1 MKTRRFF
8 SAFFAGLLC
17 VLLLTTPAMADTT
30 AKTLDDPAI
39 QAQAAL
45 LMDRKSGTVLYSLN
59 QDERLFPSS
68 LVKITTALLVME
80 AIDAGRLSMDQEITA
95 SQSAIRATVGLHSAI
110 KTGEILTVRELLC
123 CMLMVSSNDAANIL
137 AETVAG
143 SVDAFVEK
151 MNRRVQELGCANTN
165 FVNVTGEHD
174 DRQYTSAWDLYLITC
189 AALEYEEFL
198 AICDSPYTLIPPTN
212 LSGERQLY
220 TTNYLLSNWRALG
233 YVFTDAQGV
242 KDASSTQAGYCLV
255 STSAKDELDL
265 VSVVLGAQRVILPDG
280 KSQVQSF
287 SETTR
292 LIKWGFANFAYQTI
306 LTPNEM
312 LASMPITM
320 SEADSVALHSAD
332 DISVLMPKILKPE
345 DLTRTIRFSSKSA
358 EAPVTAGQQ
367 LAEAELSYDG
377 KVYAVVPLVALN
389 DVEASPSMLA
399 ERRIRE
405 FFGRIEVK
413 IILIVLAAAILAGT
427 VWLLTAG
434 KRRYRY
440 GRNARHRS
448 NYRGRRR

>member
-17 VLLLTTPAMADTT
+17 VLLTVPAMADTT
-30 AKTLDDPAI
+30 VKTLDDPAV
-39 QAQAAL
+39 QARAAL
-45 LMDRKSGTVLYSLN
+45 LVDRTSDTVLYSLN
-59 QDERLFPSS
+59 QDERLYPSS

-80 AIDAGRLSMDQEITA
+80 AVDAGRLSMDMELTA
-95 SQSAIRATVGLHSAI
+95 SQSAIRATVGLHSGI

-137 AETVAG
+137 AEAVGGTI
-143 SVDAFVEK
+143 DAFIDM
-151 MNRRVQELGCANTN
+151 MNRRVQELGCTNTN
-165 FVNVTGEHD
+165 FTNTTGEHD
-174 DRQYTSAWDLYLITC
+174 DRQYTSAWDLYLITK

-198 AICDSPYTLIPPTN
+198 TICDSPYTLIPPTN
-212 LSGERQLY
+212 LSGERALY

-233 YVFTDAQGV
+233 YVFTDARGD

-255 STSAKDELDL
+255 STAVKDDLDL
-265 VSVVLGAQRVILPDG
+265 VSVVLGAQRVILPGG
-280 KSQVQSF
+280 KAQVQSF

-292 LIKWGFANFAYQTI
+292 LIKWGCANFAYQTI

-312 LASMPITM
+312 LASMPVTM
-320 SEADSVALHSAD
+320 SDLDSVALHSAD
-332 DISVLMPKILKPE
+332 DISVLMPKILRPE
-345 DLTRTIRFSSKSA
+345 DLTRTIRFSAKST
-358 EAPVTAGQQ
+358 EAPVAAGQQ

-413 IILIVLAAAILAGT
+413 IILILLAVLFLT
-427 VWLLTAG
+427 VTAWLLTAG

-440 GRNARHRS
+440 GRSSRSRS